1 MAEIRHVLLNL
12 DFLALG
18 HLQSVKSEA
27 TVKEKALKHVMMAI
41 LQVMTDEVVYVQLSL
56 DILEQMLFQTFVLLS
71 EAMVSWTLVKLE
83 TMAIL

>member
-1 MAEIRHVLLNL
+1 MAEVRPVLLNP

-41 LQVMTDEVVYVQLSL
+41 QQVMMDEVVYVQLSL